1 MWEHLAEELSQS
13 GHFRL
18 SRILKWLAKQE
29 VMIETLCARKASTG
43 AHA

>member
-13 GHFRL
+13 GHVRL